1 MHPRFPTLC
10 FFGFLTSLGN
20 EAAVGELQSR
30 WAAATLA
37 ALPGVRR
44 PPRAALVAACANKRS
59 WLQKHR
65 PLFPGFVQYIKY
77 CDTLAGDLGCR
88 PPDTGELATW
98 WPACLGG
105 RWGPALAWA
114 LWRGPCVPA
123 QWRLRGP
130 GSVHRARGIVLAP
143 NGRGNDDIDDDDE
156 GADAGLLPMQSKL

>member
-44 PPRAALVAACANKRS
+44 PSRDALHVACTKKRA
-59 WLQKHR
+59 WLHRHR

-77 CDTLAGDLGCR
+77 GDALAGDLGCT
-88 PPDTGELATW
+88 PPDTGKLATW

-105 RWGPALAWA
+105 RGGARLAWA

-123 QWRLRGP
+123 QWRLRGT
-130 GSVHRARGIVLAP
+130 GSTPRAHGIVLDP
-143 NGRGNDDIDDDDE
+143 SRRGNSS
-156 GADAGLLPMQSKL
+156 LLQSKL